1 MINTIGKKWR
11 ERFISININVR
22 CHTISPYIEMMRI
35 ILQLDDN
42 MDEHFQNSTTKK
54 NTETKLKRTTEEN
67 IEEKKSPEFISK

>member
-1 MINTIGKKWR
+1 
-11 ERFISININVR
+11 
-22 CHTISPYIEMMRI
+22 MMRI